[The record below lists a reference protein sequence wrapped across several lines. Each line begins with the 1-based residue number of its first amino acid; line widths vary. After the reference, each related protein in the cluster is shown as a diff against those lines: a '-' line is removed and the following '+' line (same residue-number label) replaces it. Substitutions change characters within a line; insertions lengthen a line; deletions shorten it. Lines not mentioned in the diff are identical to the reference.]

1 MDDFI
6 SRTSWMRNTSD
17 HTRVTALGIP
27 GTHDCGVDGL
37 FGFGK
42 TQNLDLTDQLSR
54 EYDLSTSGL
63 RTIGIIS
70 TFTTIS
76 YTWANATQT
85 F

>member
-1 MDDFI
+1 MDNLI
-6 SRTSWMRNTSD
+6 SHTSWMRDTSD

-76 YTWANATQT
+76 
-85 F
+85 